1 MKLPLHKIAAIV
13 FVILLLASMIE
24 IGVQMGRGKQEGREL
39 PGWQMKWVNGAEGDH
54 GAYPPR
60 SDMGWVDVEP
70 SDDLPEM
77 PGEMTAVWLR
87 AAVPP
92 LGSHSAA
99 LLNKV
104 YGRDIRAYVDDTVVY
119 DSNGR
124 GSTGGGKLL
133 IPLTAAQTGKELYI
147 YSGGSDGRLG
157 LEGGIKVGSY
167 GNMLN
172 LYLREDL
179 LDVMIGGSLIF
190 MAVVLGVCSIFL
202 KKELFSNGILLMLIM
217 LSSGVLMIYYSPYLA
232 LVTGNQYRW
241 LELFFDAALF
251 TLLPAF
257 TYFFEK
263 LFGPGLYKAVTRLRK
278 LQMGY
283 SLFCVGLSVL
293 NIALSYRTQELY
305 RAFTVDVV
313 GILMIIQFLLL
324 LGLAIRY
331 ALNGNVE
338 AIIFSSGFAVFAL
351 SSLSELSLYYMSGE
365 KYHLYWWK
373 WGIVGFL
380 VSLIVI
386 VGRRFARNHEQ
397 VVEYSRELEKFNN
410 DLQRSEKMEII
421 SELAASVAH
430 EVRNPL
436 QVTRGFLQII
446 GGSQGSKE
454 KEYLQLAISELDRA
468 SHIINDFL
476 TFAKPAMDKVE
487 CLDVGEELRHVAGI
501 LLPLAQMQ
509 GSRIEIHLEAG
520 LYVKFNS
527 SKFKQALINI
537 IKNAIEALQETGL
550 VTISARKSGG
560 YVVISV
566 RDTGEGMTA
575 SEIARLGEPYYS
587 NKTKGTGLGLMVTF
601 RLIEAMQGT
610 IEFQSVKGKG
620 TEASV
625 KLPAV
630 KP

>member
-1 MKLPLHKIAAIV
+1 MKLPLYKIAAVV

-24 IGVQMGRGKQEGREL
+24 VGIAMERGKQEGREL
-39 PGWQMKWVNGAEGDH
+39 QGWQLKWVNAAIGEGV
-54 GAYPPR
+54 YPPR
-60 SDMGWVDVEP
+60 TESGWIDVSP
-70 SDDLPEM
+70 SDDLPEVS
-77 PGEMTAVWLR
+77 GVMTGVWFRTSL
-87 AAVPP
+87 PP
-92 LGSHSAA
+92 LGSNSAA

-104 YGRDIRAYVDDTVVY
+104 YGSDIRAYVDDTLVY

-124 GSTGGGKLL
+124 GSRGGGKLL
-133 IPLTAAQTGKELYI
+133 IPLTAPQVGKELYI
-147 YSGGSDGRLG
+147 YSGGTGSRLG
-157 LEGGIKVGSY
+157 LEGEIKVGSY
-167 GNMLN
+167 AKLLN
-172 LYLREDL
+172 VYLKENL
-179 LDVMIGGSLIF
+179 LDLMIGGSLIF
-190 MAVVLGVCSIFL
+190 MAVVLGVCSVFL
-202 KKELFSNGILLMLIM
+202 KRELFVNGILLMLIM
-217 LSSGVLMIYYSPYLA
+217 LSSGVLMIYYSPYLEI
-232 LVTGNQYRW
+232 VMENKSRW
-241 LELFFDAALF
+241 LELLFDAALF

-263 LFGPGLYKAVTRLRK
+263 LFGSGLFKAVARLRK
-278 LQMGY
+278 LQIGY

-293 NIALSYRTQELY
+293 NIALSYRLDVLY
-305 RAFTVDVV
+305 RIFTVDVV

-331 ALNGNVE
+331 SLRGNVE
-338 AIIFSSGFAVFAL
+338 AIIFTTGFALFAL
-351 SSLSELSLYYMSGE
+351 ASLSELSLYYMSGE
-365 KYHLYWWK
+365 KYQLYWWK

-397 VVEYSRELEKFNN
+397 VVEYSKELEKFNN

-446 GGSQGSKE
+446 GGAQGSKE
-454 KEYLQLAISELDRA
+454 REYLQLAISELDRA

-501 LLPLAQMQ
+501 LLPLAQLQ
-509 GSRIEIHLEAG
+509 GSRIEIHTETG

-537 IKNAIEALQETGL
+537 IKNGIEALQDNGL
-550 VTISARKSGG
+550 VTITAQKSGA
-560 YVVISV
+560 YVIISV

-601 RLIEAMQGT
+601 RLIEAMKGT
-610 IEFQSVKGKG
+610 IEFQSTKGKG
-620 TEASV
+620 TEARV

>member
-1 MKLPLHKIAAIV
+1 MKLPLHKIAAVV

-24 IGVQMGRGKQEGREL
+24 VGITMERGKQEGREL
-39 PGWQMKWVNGAEGDH
+39 RGWQLKWVNAAIGEGVH
-54 GAYPPR
+54 PPHTK
-60 SDMGWVDVEP
+60 SGWIDVSP
-70 SDDLPEM
+70 SDDLPEV
-77 PGEMTAVWLR
+77 PGVMTGVWFRTSL
-87 AAVPP
+87 PP
-92 LGSHSAA
+92 LGSNSAA

-104 YGRDIRAYVDDTVVY
+104 YGSDIRAYVDDTLVY

-124 GSTGGGKLL
+124 GSRGGGKLL
-133 IPLTAAQTGKELYI
+133 IPLTAPQAAKELYI
-147 YSGGSDGRLG
+147 YSGGADSRLG
-157 LEGGIKVGSY
+157 LEGEIKVGSY
-167 GNMLN
+167 GKLLN
-172 LYLREDL
+172 VYLKENL
-179 LDVMIGGSLIF
+179 LDLMIGGSLIF
-190 MAVVLGVCSIFL
+190 MAVVLGVCSVFL
-202 KKELFSNGILLMLIM
+202 KRELFVNGILLMLIM
-217 LSSGVLMIYYSPYLA
+217 LSSGVLMIYYSPYLEI
-232 LVTGNQYRW
+232 VMENKYRW
-241 LELFFDAALF
+241 LELLFDAALF

-263 LFGPGLYKAVTRLRK
+263 LFGSGLFKAVTRLRR

-283 SLFCVGLSVL
+283 SLFCVGLCVL
-293 NIALSYRTQELY
+293 NIALSYRLDGLY
-305 RAFTVDVV
+305 RTFTVDVV

-331 ALNGNVE
+331 SLRGNVE
-338 AIIFSSGFAVFAL
+338 AIIFTIGFAVFAFA
-351 SSLSELSLYYMSGE
+351 SLSELSLYYMSGE

-373 WGIVGFL
+373 WGMVGFL

-386 VGRRFARNHEQ
+386 VGRRFAKNHEQ
-397 VVEYSRELEKFNN
+397 VVEYSKELEKFNN

-446 GGSQGSKE
+446 GGAQDSKE
-454 KEYLQLAISELDRA
+454 REYLQLAISELDRA

-501 LLPLAQMQ
+501 LLPLAQIQ

-527 SKFKQALINI
+527 SKFKQAMINI
-537 IKNAIEALQETGL
+537 IKNGIEAIQDNGL
-550 VTISARKSGG
+550 VTITAGKHGA

-601 RLIEAMQGT
+601 RLIEAMNGT

-620 TEASV
+620 TEV
-625 KLPAV
+625 IIKLPAA

>member
-1 MKLPLHKIAAIV
+1 MKLPLHKIAAVV
-13 FVILLLASMIE
+13 FIILLLASMIE
-24 IGVQMGRGKQEGREL
+24 VGITMERGKQEGEEL
-39 PGWQMKWVNGAEGDH
+39 RGWQLKWVNAAEGDGEH
-54 GAYPPR
+54 PPR
-60 SDMGWVDVEP
+60 TEIGWIDVSP
-70 SDDLPEM
+70 SDDLPEV
-77 PGEMTAVWLR
+77 PGDMKAVWLR
-87 AAVPP
+87 ASLPT
-92 LGSHSAA
+92 LGSNSAV

-104 YGRDIRAYVDDTVVY
+104 YGSDIRAYVDDTLVY
-119 DSNGR
+119 DSNGS
-124 GSTGGGKLL
+124 GSRGGGKLL
-133 IPLTAAQTGKELYI
+133 IPLTAPQVGKELYI
-147 YSGGSDGRLG
+147 YSGGTDSSLG
-157 LEGGIKVGSY
+157 LEGGSRVGSY
-167 GNMLN
+167 GKLLN
-172 LYLREDL
+172 VYLREDL
-179 LDVMIGGSLIF
+179 LDLMIGGSLIF
-190 MAVVLGVCSIFL
+190 MAFVLGVCSVFL
-202 KKELFSNGILLMLIM
+202 KRELFVNGILLMLIM

-232 LVTGNQYRW
+232 IVMENKYRW

-251 TLLPAF
+251 TLLPVF

-263 LFGPGLYKAVTRLRK
+263 LFGSGQFKAVTRLRK

-293 NIALSYRTQELY
+293 NIALSYRLDGLY
-305 RAFTVDVV
+305 RTFTVDVV

-331 ALNGNVE
+331 SLRGNVE
-338 AIIFSSGFAVFAL
+338 AIIFTTGFAVFAL
-351 SSLSELSLYYMSGE
+351 ASLSELSLYYMSGE

-386 VGRRFARNHEQ
+386 VGRRFAKNHEQ
-397 VVEYSRELEKFNN
+397 VVEYSKELEKFNN

-446 GGSQGSKE
+446 GGTPDSKE
-454 KEYLQLAISELDRA
+454 REYLQLAISELDRA

-501 LLPLAQMQ
+501 LLPLAQIQ

-537 IKNAIEALQETGL
+537 IKNGIEALQDNGL
-550 VTISARKSGG
+550 VTITARKHGA

-601 RLIEAMQGT
+601 RLIEAMKGT

-620 TEASV
+620 TEVRV